1 MHITD
6 ITFHRGAGLLRL
18 CTDGAQEGW
27 AAGATAAAAEAIDA
41 VYRPLLL
48 GGTPWERE
56 RLWQRLRQAGR
67 AAGLPPSTW
76 GLVDIA
82 LWDLLGKA
90 QGLPVYRVIGGFRD
104 RVPAYLRGTPG
115 VGMEAAAHQALAARD
130 AGFWGYGFAAAGRS
144 HADLRQLRQ
153 AVGDEFR
160 LLCDGAG
167 LDLEGALAL
176 GRVLE
181 EIDAHWFAE
190 PLRDDDPTGLQQLA
204 DALDLPVVAGAFA
217 GASLQLATRALSTR
231 AVDRLRATL
240 PTAGGITDVLKLARG
255 AEALGLN
262 CEIDW
267 DRQGSPHAAAQL
279 LAAVRNAEF
288 FAADPAD
295 RPGHPALLPLALA
308 GGELH
313 LPAAPGLG
321 VQLADPTSAV

>member
-1 MHITD
+1 MRITD
-6 ITFHRGAGLLRL
+6 LTFHLGTGLLRL
-18 CTDGAQEGW
+18 RTDGPHEGW
-27 AAGATAAAAEAIDA
+27 AVGATAAAAEAIDP

-56 RLWQRLRQAGR
+56 RLWRRLRQAGR
-67 AAGLPPSTW
+67 AAGLAPFTW

-104 RVPAYLRGTPG
+104 RVPAYLRGAPQTST
-115 VGMEAAAHQALAARD
+115 AALSRQATAARD
-130 AGFWGYGFAAAGRS
+130 AGFWGYGFAGAGLSRT
-144 HADLRQLRQ
+144 DLCQLRQ
-153 AVGDEFR
+153 AVGGEFR

-176 GRVLE
+176 GRALE
-181 EIDAHWFAE
+181 EVGAHWFAE
-190 PLRDDDPTGLQQLA
+190 PLRDDDLTGLQQLA
-204 DALDLPVVAGAFA
+204 DTLDLPVVAGAFA
-217 GASLQLATRALSTR
+217 GASLQLGTRALSTR
-231 AVDRLRATL
+231 AIDRLRATL

-267 DRQGSPHAAAQL
+267 DRQGSPHAAAHL

-295 RPGHPALLPLALA
+295 RPGNPALVPLTVA
-308 GGELH
+308 GGEVR
-313 LPAAPGLG
+313 LPSAPGLG
-321 VQLADPTSAV
+321 LQLADPTLID